1 MKSYKPKEFE
11 FNLENKTLK
20 YENGDVF
27 LFSRNFNRKFFN
39 ISCCFL
45 RNLLE
50 KSSRAKNRNSYQ
62 SFVNKKIAS

>member
-27 LFSRNFNRKFFN
+27 LFSRNFN
-39 ISCCFL
+39 
-45 RNLLE
+45 
-50 KSSRAKNRNSYQ
+50 
-62 SFVNKKIAS
+62 